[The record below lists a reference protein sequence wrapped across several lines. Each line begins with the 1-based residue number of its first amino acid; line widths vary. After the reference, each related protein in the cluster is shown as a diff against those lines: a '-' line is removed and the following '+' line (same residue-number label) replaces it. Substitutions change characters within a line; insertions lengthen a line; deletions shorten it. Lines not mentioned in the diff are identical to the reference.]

1 MNAEKFYD
9 ILNGIEENARDMKTF
24 NHLHTLTDG
33 LSELYDLAEEPKE
46 KFAVIMKEWDKGNY
60 SALYDRLKNMYY
72 FLIALI
78 QECDLYNLTK
88 LHIEHRIACYLDSCI
103 VLHDRALT
111 EFKEE
116 LKKEED

>member
-9 ILNGIEENARDMKTF
+9 ILNNIEENARDMKTF

-33 LSELYDLAEEPKE
+33 LQFLYDLIEEPKE
-46 KFAVIMKEWDKGNY
+46 QFAIIMKEADKGLY
-60 SALYDRLKNMYY
+60 KALYDRLKNLYY
-72 FLIALI
+72 FLIELN
-78 QECDLYNLTK
+78 QECNLYNLTK
-88 LHIEHRIACYLDSCI
+88 THIEHRIACYLDECI

-116 LKKEED
+116 LKNQED